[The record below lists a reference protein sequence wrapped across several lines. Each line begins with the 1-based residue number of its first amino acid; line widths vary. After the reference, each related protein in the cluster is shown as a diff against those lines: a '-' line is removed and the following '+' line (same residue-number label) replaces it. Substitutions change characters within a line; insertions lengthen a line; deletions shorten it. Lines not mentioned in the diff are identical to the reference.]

1 MEIADELGN
10 WRRTHYSTQVTPA
23 LDGQDV
29 TVFGWVGSVRRQS
42 GITFVMLNDK
52 EGKMQVT
59 LHRAQARAELLK
71 KFEPICEHASMG
83 VRGKVK
89 KMAKSPNGAEIIP
102 IDAKILSL
110 PTLRPA
116 FSVYG
121 GNLPSLEKRLDIRTA
136 DLRREK
142 AQAIFSIM
150 RGVLRAVREF
160 LQDNGYLEVL
170 TPKLITSA
178 TEGGASLFSVLYYNK
193 PAFLTQS
200 PQLYKEQLVMPF
212 EKVFEI
218 GPAFR
223 AEESRTQR
231 HLSEI
236 TSVDIEEAY
245 VDYNDIM
252 STLEG
257 MLRHVVKKI
266 AGECS
271 EQFSK
276 LKVNPPK
283 PLAEF
288 PRLTYNDAVS
298 RLEKQ
303 GQTISWGEDI
313 TGRAIA
319 KLAKELGTFYY
330 IVDWPSTSKP
340 FYIKPTLKNP
350 KLCESFDLMY
360 GPLEVASGGSR
371 VSSKSL
377 LVKRIK
383 EQKLRPQAFEYHLRA
398 FDYGMPPHAGF
409 GLGLERLMMVLTSQE
424 NIREVTLYPR
434 DKLRLVP

>member
-1 MEIADELGN
+1 MQIADELGD
-10 WRRTHYSTQVTPA
+10 WRRTHYSTQVTPE
-23 LDGQDV
+23 LDGESV
-29 TVFGWVGSVRRQS
+29 TVFGWVGSVRRQA

-52 EGKMQVT
+52 EGKMQIT
-59 LHRAQARAELLK
+59 LHRESAKRELLK
-71 KFEPICEHASMG
+71 KFELISEHASLA

-89 KMAKSPNGAEIIP
+89 KMPKSPNGAEIIP
-102 IDAKILSL
+102 AEVKVLSL
-110 PTLRPA
+110 PTLRPS

-121 GNLPSLEKRLDIRTA
+121 GNLPSLEKRLDTRTA

-142 AQAIFSIM
+142 AQAIFSVA
-150 RGVLRAVREF
+150 RAVLRAVRGFMQE
-160 LQDNGYLEVL
+160 NGYLEVI
-170 TPKLITSA
+170 TPKLISSA

-223 AEESRTQR
+223 AEESRTQK

-252 STLEG
+252 SNLER
-257 MLRHVVKKI
+257 LVRHVIKDI
-266 AGECS
+266 ERECS
-271 EQFSK
+271 EEFTK
-276 LKVNPPK
+276 MKVRPPRA
-283 PLAEF
+283 PGEF
-288 PRLTYNDAVS
+288 PKVTYDEAVS
-298 RLEKQ
+298 LLEKQ
-303 GQTISWGEDI
+303 GQAISWGDDLTGKAMYKLGKEHSSFYFI
-313 TGRAIA
+313 T
-319 KLAKELGTFYY
+319 
-330 IVDWPSTSKP
+330 DWPSSSKP
-340 FYIKPTLKNP
+340 FYIKPKAKKP
-350 KLCESFDLMY
+350 RVSESFDLMH
-360 GPLEVASGGSR
+360 GPLELASGGSR

-377 LVKRIK
+377 LVKRLK
-383 EQKLRPQAFEYHLRA
+383 EQKLKPQAFEYHLKA

-409 GLGLERLMMVLTSQE
+409 GLGLERLMMVLTSEE